1 MSNQMSEEPRD
12 RGRSLFIDEAAA
24 ALGVSR
30 RTVYYRIQHGEL
42 QTIKT
47 RCGSRRVLMSSIEAL
62 LRREREERAYSGRA
76 ELKGPGAAV

>member
-1 MSNQMSEEPRD
+1 MSEEPRD